1 MISATHLHA
10 MIVHFPIALLM
21 AGFLSEVIA
30 LSTKREFFRNA
41 AVYLLFLGA
50 MGSVAAYFSGDFA
63 GEGIEEGPLEGPME
77 LHEQAATV
85 TLWLSIITALFRV
98 GVFYFKS
105 TMTWTQVAGIL
116 LYSALIGS
124 VAYTGYLGGQLVYRH
139 GAGIELAIPD
149 FNTSAEDDD

>member
-1 MISATHLHA
+1 M
-10 MIVHFPIALLM
+10 
-21 AGFLSEVIA
+21 IA
-30 LSTKREFFRNA
+30 LSTEKEFFRNA

-98 GVFYFKS
+98 GVSYFKS

-124 VAYTGYLGGQLVYRH
+124 VAYTGYLGGQLVYSH
-139 GAGIELAIPD
+139 GAGNEIALPG

>member
-30 LSTKREFFRNA
+30 LITKKAFFRNA

-50 MGSVAAYFSGDFA
+50 LGSVAAYFSGDFA

-105 TMTWTQVAGIL
+105 TRTWTQVTGIVL
-116 LYSALIGS
+116 FSALVGT
-124 VAYTGYLGGQLVYRH
+124 VAYTGYLGGQLVYKH
-139 GAGIELAIPD
+139 GAGIELALPD
-149 FNTSAEDDD
+149 FNTSAGEDD

>member
-1 MISATHLHA
+1 MAHLGVPHCPNCLIVSAARTPIPKFQICDFNPFRVRYCI
-10 MIVHFPIALLM
+10 IVA
-21 AGFLSEVIA
+21 ED
-30 LSTKREFFRNA
+30 R
-41 AVYLLFLGA
+41 
-50 MGSVAAYFSGDFA
+50 A

-98 GVFYFKS
+98 AVYYFKS
-105 TMTWTQVAGIL
+105 TATWAQVTGIL

-139 GAGIELAIPD
+139 GAGIELALPD